1 MFASKKAR
9 QAAAAAAAA
18 AAHEKME
25 LEAMVAAISRS
36 QAVIEF
42 KLDGTI
48 VTANQNFLLV
58 LGYSADEIV
67 GRHHSM
73 FVEPA
78 YAMSADYRVFWDR
91 LNKGEFVA
99 EKFRRLAKGGREV
112 WIQASY
118 NPLMDSS
125 GKPFKVVKF
134 ATDITQAENDRR
146 RLDDER
152 ASKAAEQ
159 AAKMAEQTAAA
170 AAQAAKAAEQARV
183 VNAIG
188 EGLGQLAQGNL
199 KHAITQEFPPE
210 YERLRLDFND
220 ATEKLSLT
228 ARVADEIAEGNLM
241 VEAKPR
247 SEKDVLGIAFA
258 KMVKSLSATAAV
270 ADAISKGDLT
280 VNAKPRSDKDTL
292 AVALEAMVQ
301 RLREVVADASTAA
314 QNVALGSQELS
325 ASASQLSQGATEQA
339 SAAEEASASMEQMAS
354 NVKQNADNA
363 GQTEKI
369 ARQSAK
375 DAELSG
381 NAVSRAVEAM
391 QTIAE
396 KITIVQEI
404 ARQTDLLALNAAV
417 EAARAGEHGRGFA
430 VVASEVRKLA
440 ERSQSAAAEI
450 SSLSAGTVKV
460 AQEAGGMLAKLVP
473 DIKRT
478 AELVEEITAACREQD
493 VGSAQINQAIQ
504 QLDQVAQQNA
514 SVSEQVS
521 ATSDE
526 LAAQSE
532 QLQTTIAFFRVDDGQ
547 AQRRVAD
554 TAPRRSAAVDHAAAK
569 LRTTAAKMGATS
581 SRAEK
586 ARAPAD
592 DNRAQASREGFPLDL
607 GNQSDQLDRQFS
619 RQAK

>member
-1 MFASKKAR
+1 MFASKKR
-9 QAAAAAAAA
+9 QQAVAAAAQ
-18 AAHEKME
+18 EKME
-25 LEAMVAAISRS
+25 LEAKVAAISRS

-48 VTANQNFLLV
+48 LAANQNFLLV

-67 GRHHSM
+67 SRHHSM

-99 EKFRRLAKGGREV
+99 EKFKRLGKGGREV

-118 NPLMDSS
+118 NPLMDRE

-134 ATDITQAENDRR
+134 AIDVTQAENDRR
-146 RLDDER
+146 RLDEER
-152 ASKAAEQ
+152 AAKAADQATKMAEQAAAAAEQ
-159 AAKMAEQTAAA
+159 ALKAK
-170 AAQAAKAAEQARV
+170 EQAHV

-188 EGLGQLAQGNL
+188 EGLGQLAEGNL
-199 KHAITQEFPPE
+199 KYTLTQTFPPE
-210 YERLRLDFND
+210 YEKLRLDFNE
-220 ATEKLSLT
+220 ATEKLSAT
-228 ARVADEIAEGNLM
+228 ARVADEIADGNLT

-247 SEKDVLGIAFA
+247 SDKDVLGIAFA
-258 KMVKSLSATAAV
+258 KMVRSLSATAAV

-280 VNAKPRSDKDTL
+280 VNAKPRSEKDIL
-292 AVALEAMVQ
+292 AVALEAMVL

-325 ASASQLSQGATEQA
+325 ASAGQLSQGATEQA
-339 SAAEEASASMEQMAS
+339 AAAEEASASMEQMAS

-381 NAVSRAVEAM
+381 GAVSRAVEAM

-460 AQEAGGMLAKLVP
+460 AQEAGTMLAKLVP
-473 DIKRT
+473 DIRRT

-493 VGSAQINQAIQ
+493 VGAAQVNQAIQ

-514 SVSEQVS
+514 AVSEQVS

-526 LAAQSE
+526 LAAQAE
-532 QLQTTIAFFRVDDGQ
+532 QLQSTMAFFRVDEAQ
-547 AQRRVAD
+547 AGRRVVDA
-554 TAPRRSAAVDHAAAK
+554 APRRSAVVDRAAAK
-569 LRTTAAKMGATS
+569 LRTTAAAMASAG

-586 ARAPAD
+586 PRSQATEKAPRD
-592 DNRAQASREGFPLDL
+592 GFPLDL
-607 GNQSDQLDRQFS
+607 GARSDQLDKQFS
-619 RQAK
+619 RQVK